1 VYNHGKEGCLK
12 PFAVTFDQI
21 NLLSPR
27 LFIYFQRNPHGGEL
41 PLTCPGVNS
50 INIILTPFSY
60 ECALRRVFSN
70 YSLALKF
77 FVGAKA
83 ASKMLMKLTT
93 ECSSMISLRAP
104 ARKIDKLLD
113 KLNEIFD
120 DYKLENE
127 KAKDKTL
134 KDAETSE

>member
-1 VYNHGKEGCLK
+1 
-12 PFAVTFDQI
+12 
-21 NLLSPR
+21 
-27 LFIYFQRNPHGGEL
+27 
-41 PLTCPGVNS
+41 
-50 INIILTPFSY
+50 
-60 ECALRRVFSN
+60 
-70 YSLALKF
+70 LALKF